1 MRSIV
6 PMLVPRHIDRG
17 WAIEQSWLNRMG
29 VDHRLRDWIP
39 AIRNHQMPI
48 PVFNAVLVETGQR
61 LVISPVL
68 KRRQSNSSA
77 SDSASDAV
85 EFFNLYPGDESN
97 LRATTAAR
105 LSAAFP
111 YVSPISRGDGEEP
124 PGGPSKNYH
133 VADGGYGENEGL
145 LTVLDWTNQLVK
157 RYTDPAHRPFDR
169 ILVIRI
175 QPFTIQAHPAP
186 AETGKSWSY
195 NVLGPLE
202 TLENVRSALHAERND
217 FDLNLLASANTPS
230 TTNDPNQIDIVWTK
244 FMFQPGQNYIT
255 PFSWHLTTSQKAE
268 IHDAWTELVEKSD
281 EPGQDPSHPYR
292 RRKPRAAP
300 IRNQRQES
308 PLATLDQ
315 FFPRVER
322 KPPPLMAESAKSA
335 ERLGDAS
342 GLSSSKG
349 PRVGVSP

>member
-1 MRSIV
+1 
-6 PMLVPRHIDRG
+6 
-17 WAIEQSWLNRMG
+17 
-29 VDHRLRDWIP
+29 
-39 AIRNHQMPI
+39 
-48 PVFNAVLVETGQR
+48 VLVETGQR

-68 KRRQSNSSA
+68 KKRQPTWA
-77 SDSASDAV
+77 GSDSASDAV
-85 EFFNLYPGDESN
+85 EFFNLYPGEESN

-105 LSAAFP
+105 LSATFP
-111 YVSPISRGDGEEP
+111 YVSPISRGDGDEP

-186 AETGKSWSY
+186 AETGNGWSY

-230 TTNDPNQIDIVWTK
+230 TTNAPNLIDIVWTN
-244 FMFQPGQNYIT
+244 FMFKPSAGYIT
-255 PFSWHLTTSQKAE
+255 PFSWHLTTSQKAA
-268 IHDAWTELVEKSD
+268 IHDAWRELVETSD
-281 EPGQDPSHPYR
+281 VSGQESSHPHR
-292 RRKPRAAP
+292 PRKSRVAP
-300 IRNQRQES
+300 IQSQGEES
-308 PLATLDQ
+308 PLATVDH

-322 KPPPLMAESAKSA
+322 TRP
-335 ERLGDAS
+335 
-342 GLSSSKG
+342 
-349 PRVGVSP
+349 PRVAGAAK